1 MALPQKID
9 LRIATAE
16 RLFFSGLV
24 DAVTVPS
31 TKGYL
36 GILPGHA
43 PLLTEL
49 GIGNISYT
57 IGTRTEFLS
66 CAWGFLEVLPERVI
80 VLAQTAELARDI
92 DRARAEQ
99 ARSRAERRL
108 FSKDPDIDF
117 VRAQLALLRSI
128 ARLDAVRLHE
138 RVSLAVK

>member
-1 MALPQKID
+1 MALPQNID

-16 RLFFSGLV
+16 RLLFSGPV

-49 GIGNISYT
+49 GIGSISYT
-57 IGTRTEFLS
+57 SGSRTDFLS
-66 CAWGFLEVLPERVI
+66 CAWGFIEVLPDRVI
-80 VLAQTAELARDI
+80 VLAQSAELAGEI

-99 ARSRAERRL
+99 ARSRAQRRL
-108 FSKDPDIDF
+108 HSKDPDTDY
-117 VRAQLALLRSI
+117 VRAQLALMRAI
-128 ARLDAVRLHE
+128 ARLDAARMYDRAILS
-138 RVSLAVK
+138 RK

>member
-16 RLFFSGLV
+16 RLLFAGLV

-57 IGTRTEFLS
+57 IGAHTEFLS

-80 VLAQTAELARDI
+80 VLAQTAESAREI

-108 FSKDPDIDF
+108 FSKDPDVDF
-117 VRAQLALLRSI
+117 VRAQLALLRAI
-128 ARLDAVRLHE
+128 ARLDAVRMHE
-138 RVSLAVK
+138 RVSPAGK